1 MHSQV
6 SVHPLTS
13 RGNNNC
19 IQTNIN
25 KIKCMLITSRQK
37 LYTLNPMETLKL
49 HIGTMLI
56 ENIVEHKVFAF
67 NVYINI
73 TLHSRPGALVKQTAI
88 KRLQTCT
95 N

>member
-1 MHSQV
+1 MYV
-6 SVHPLTS
+6 
-13 RGNNNC
+13 NN
-19 IQTNIN
+19 Q
-25 KIKCMLITSRQK
+25 QK

-56 ENIVEHKVFAF
+56 ENIGEHKVFAF

-88 KRLQTCT
+88 KRLQACT